1 MPTGSVRAMHPL
13 LVAVVGFVAMEPI
26 TALTHRFVMHGIGL
40 VLHRSHHRP
49 VRPGE
54 STRRW
59 EANDAFPV
67 MFAAVVMI
75 GLAIGFNVDGWSFLV
90 PLGCGIT
97 AYGLAYAVVHD
108 AYVHRRVPLFGGRTL
123 PVLERLAAAHR
134 MHHRHAGAPF
144 GMLLPVLARQDRPT
158 ASRQGSR
165 PSHEP
170 LDA

>member
-1 MPTGSVRAMHPL
+1 MRAVHPV
-13 LVAVVGFVAMEPI
+13 LVGVAGFVAMEPL
-26 TALTHRFVMHGIGL
+26 TALTHRYVMHGLGQ

-49 VRPGE
+49 VRAGE
-54 STRRW
+54 SARRW

-67 MFAAVVMI
+67 MFAAVVMVAM
-75 GLAIGFNVDGWSFLV
+75 AIGFNVDGWSLLV

-97 AYGLAYAVVHD
+97 AYGAAYAIVHD
-108 AYVHRRVPLFGGRTL
+108 AYVHHRIPLFGGRPL

-134 MHHRHAGAPF
+134 VHHRDGGAPF
-144 GMLLPVLARQDRPT
+144 GMLVPVLARQPRSSAS